1 MQRCHF
7 CGNAFPDNA
16 RFCSNCGRAPTSG
29 TALNTA
35 APSFASSA
43 DESVYTIVTTPLP
56 QGNQSDKEEEEERR
70 RRSILPV
77 PFPFGTDGSP
87 AGSQVPMVQGTPSFN
102 GVPYV
107 QGSTPGMAGSVPP
120 SNMAGSA
127 ASVPSAAPPAG
138 QPAGFG
144 PQSPSWMSQPAL
156 HPTHST
162 GDKQSHSQLSK
173 GHVSASWTCG

>member
-144 PQSPSWMSQPAL
+144 PQSPPWMSQPAL